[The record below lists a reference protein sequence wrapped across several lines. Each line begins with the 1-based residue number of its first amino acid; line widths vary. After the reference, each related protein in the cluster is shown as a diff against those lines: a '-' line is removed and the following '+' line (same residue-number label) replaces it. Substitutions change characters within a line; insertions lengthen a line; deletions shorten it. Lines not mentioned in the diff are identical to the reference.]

1 MNKQKYL
8 VMGLTFLILIAV
20 TPLIFSKLMNAKLN
34 KMVENLNKEG
44 YSVKLIK
51 DKSSYLKTDK
61 IFLVDI
67 PGDKLNNQLI
77 DNLEFKIETTFNNL
91 PVTKVDFKGVLE
103 KINLTAK
110 EYNDDINSL
119 FDEKIKFTAVTPNFK
134 VYDYKIENINLP
146 IGNAKINIKGIKGIF
161 EYSSIKS
168 NKLSIDDISF
178 ITDNLLIELKNVK
191 NNSFYEKND
200 IKNENKFDFY
210 LKAANNNIQINN
222 VKISTHSLI
231 DKKTS
236 VISKISFDNFISNNF
251 LNMENFVFNLN
262 ILNLDTPALIAIAN
276 EIDPQKRDLLTLN
289 LLKKGLEIN
298 LKSQAKK
305 IEVMNKSFG
314 FYLVDANL
322 KVLPDPN
329 LQEDIKT
336 NNLKFLNSTIHYE
349 STPEIATLFMNLFP
363 KSAFIFALAKKT
375 NGKLILDVNL
385 KDSKLFVN
393 GEEIK

>member
-8 VMGLTFLILIAV
+8 IMGITFLILIAI
-20 TPLIFSKLMNAKLN
+20 TPFVFSKLMNAKLN

-61 IFLVDI
+61 VFLVDI
-67 PGDKLNNQLI
+67 PGDKLNNQLV
-77 DNLEFKIETTFNNL
+77 DNLKFKIETTFNNL

-103 KINLTAK
+103 KIDLTAK
-110 EYNDDINSL
+110 EYNDEINSL
-119 FDEKIKFTAVTPNFK
+119 FDKKIKFTAVTPNFK
-134 VYDYKIENINLP
+134 VYDYKLEDINLP
-146 IGNAKINIKGIKGIF
+146 VGNAEVNIKGIKGIF
-161 EYSSIKS
+161 EYSDIKN

-178 ITDNLLIELKNVK
+178 ITDNLLIEMKNIR
-191 NNSFYEKND
+191 NNSFYKKNN
-200 IKNENKFDFY
+200 IKNENSFDFY
-210 LKAANNNIQINN
+210 LKVANNNIQINN
-222 VKISTHSLI
+222 VKISTNSLI

-236 VISKISFDNFISNNF
+236 VISKISFDKFISNF
-251 LNMENFVFNLN
+251 LNMDNFMFNIN
-262 ILNLDTPALIAIAN
+262 VLNLDTPALIAVAN

-298 LKSQAKK
+298 LQSQAEK
-305 IEVMNKSFG
+305 IEVMNKSLG

-336 NNLKFLNSTIHYE
+336 NNLKFLDSTIHYE

-363 KSAFIFALAKKT
+363 KSAFLFALAKKT
-375 NGKLILDVNL
+375 NGKVILDISL
-385 KDSKLFVN
+385 KNSKLLIN
-393 GEEIK
+393 GEEVK